1 MDWLA
6 MRDPPGRFSGHSQR
20 RGPAMNQSPTA
31 TPEQAR
37 QVRRRDDGDPA
48 DRAGAAII
56 AALQQAANVSKADCD
71 RAMDLADRLS
81 AQLRTVES
89 QMNELR
95 AQVEYFQN
103 RAAHAEMW
111 LKVIQKEIENKFIT
125 PGAPP
130 RPEQPA
136 LH

>member
-1 MDWLA
+1 
-6 MRDPPGRFSGHSQR
+6 
-20 RGPAMNQSPTA
+20 MNQSPTA

-125 PGAPP
+125 PGAAP